1 MVDNFVFEEP
11 SGRFKNFP
19 ENGCVVG
26 HVTLKIFGIRQALL
40 NLLIKQQ
47 ILNIKNLSVDNTVKS
62 DEVTHPKQHKSFFW
76 DNVIERSHCTYN
88 PLDMTPVTCRS

>member
-1 MVDNFVFEEP
+1 MVLAGVAWEF
-11 SGRFKNFP
+11 
-19 ENGCVVG
+19 
-26 HVTLKIFGIRQALL
+26 

-47 ILNIKNLSVDNTVKS
+47 ILNKKTYQFTTPCKS

-88 PLDMTPVTCRS
+88 PLDVTP